1 MERRWRILIILYVVR
16 TVMGVQFQSIASVS
30 HLLMG
35 DLCINYT
42 QLGTLIG
49 LYQLP
54 GVMLAFPGGLLGK
67 RLGDKRLVIA
77 ALTLMALGGSLI
89 GVSGSYDIAVLGR
102 LLSGVG
108 YILLTTTL
116 TKMVSDWFAGYEIVM
131 AMAIFVSSW
140 PLGISLALVTLI
152 RIALVAS
159 WQLVMHLT
167 ATISFIS
174 LVIIAVLYHEPTY
187 TGREEKVE
195 PTKIGVSRREAWLVV
210 LAGLIWALFNVG
222 FVILPSFAPE
232 FLISNGY
239 SVALASSL
247 VSTVT
252 WIVTPSLMVGGYLA
266 ERIGRPNIILIA
278 CFSSIGLALVL
289 LTLSLNPLTI
299 FIALGLFFGPPA
311 GVIMALPNEVLRAE
325 NRGPGMGIFY
335 TGYYAG
341 TATLP
346 ALAGF
351 LQDITEDPATPFI
364 FGGAL
369 FFIMIVI
376 LGLFRYSQRFLSS

>member
-35 DLCINYT
+35 DLGINYT

-54 GVMLAFPGGLLGK
+54 GVFLAFPGGLLGK
-67 RLGDKRLVIA
+67 RFGDKRLVIA
-77 ALTLMALGGSLI
+77 ALALMALGGFLI
-89 GVSGSYDIAVLGR
+89 GVSGSYELAVLGR

-140 PLGISLALVTLI
+140 PLGISLALVSLI

-167 ATISFIS
+167 AAISLIS
-174 LVIIAVLYHEPTY
+174 LVVISVLYHEQAHIS
-187 TGREEKVE
+187 REEKGE
-195 PTKIGVSRREAWLVV
+195 AAKLGVSRIEAWLVV
-210 LAGLIWALFNVG
+210 LAGLIWSLFNVG

-232 FLISNGY
+232 FLISKGHSAAN
-239 SVALASSL
+239 ASSL

-252 WIVTPSLMVGGYLA
+252 WIVIPSLMVGGYLA
-266 ERIGRPNIILIA
+266 EKIGHPNIILIA
-278 CFSSIGLALVL
+278 CFSSIGTALVL
-289 LTLSLNPLTI
+289 LTLYLNPLTL
-299 FIALGLFFGPPA
+299 FIALGLLFGPPA

-335 TGYYAG
+335 TSYYVG

-351 LQDITEDPATPFI
+351 LQDITKNPATPFL

-369 FFIMIVI
+369 FFIMIII

>member
-1 MERRWRILIILYVVR
+1 VERRWRILIILYVVR

-35 DLCINYT
+35 DLGINYT

-67 RLGDKRLVIA
+67 RFGDKRLVIA

-152 RIALVAS
+152 RIALVTS

-289 LTLSLNPLTI
+289 LTLSLNPLTL

>member
-35 DLCINYT
+35 DLGINYT

-67 RLGDKRLVIA
+67 RFGDKRLVIA

-152 RIALVAS
+152 RIALVTS

-195 PTKIGVSRREAWLVV
+195 PTKIGVSRREALLVV

-289 LTLSLNPLTI
+289 LTLSLNPLTL